1 MNTENISNEAEK
13 PALNKGAVMRSRL
26 TEGEVSIFDKLDL
39 KAIGMTKLT
48 KADLLSVIEKMNDL
62 AIESMDNWDGG

>member
-1 MNTENISNEAEK
+1 MSKKVSDEAEK
-13 PALNKGAVMRSRL
+13 PALNKGAVMLIRL
-26 TEGEVSIFDKLDL
+26 TKGKVCIFDKWDL

-62 AIESMDNWDGG
+62 AIGSMDNWDGG